1 VRGEFIA
8 GIVLTCGFLGSCAK
22 YQPRTLNPAQSE
34 TQFRSRTIEGVSLN
48 LDTLTALAL
57 RYNSDLAVAR
67 AKAAATEA
75 AVITARQ
82 RVNPSFSGEGGYNRT
97 PDSLSTYSVSPAFT
111 IETAGKRGFRI
122 LAAQKAAE
130 AAGEAVHEA
139 EWQVRSSVRTA
150 LIAYWAAAQRLK
162 LLQSE
167 KALRTEIAAILEKR
181 VSLGETANPEFAAA
195 RAEQALV
202 DVSLRNAVGETNSS
216 RAALAAVVGLPAAA
230 LEGRPIDCSS
240 LENPAAPDSLSLLSV
255 QQAGLLH
262 RSDVR
267 RSLAEYEAADARL
280 RLELANQYP
289 DISLNPAYS
298 FQEGFPA
305 YTLGSVIDSLPVFHR
320 HKGPIAEAEAERSQV
335 AAQFRAVQAKAIGN
349 TELARRQYASAVS
362 EWMSAKDS
370 LARIQRQRETAV
382 RAALQAGES
391 DRLDLAQARLL
402 SSLAAQTVL
411 DALWRAQAAFGALQD
426 AVEVPLV
433 AGAKH

>member
-1 VRGEFIA
+1 MRREFIA
-8 GIVLTCGFLGSCAK
+8 GIVLACGFPGSCAK
-22 YQPRTLNPAQSE
+22 YQPRALNPAQSE
-34 TQFRSRTIEGVSLN
+34 TQFRNRTIGGVSLN
-48 LDTLTALAL
+48 PDTLTALAL

-130 AAGEAVHEA
+130 AAGEAVHET

-150 LIAYWAAAQRLK
+150 LVAYWAAAQRLK

-181 VSLGETANPEFAAA
+181 VLRGETANPEFAAA

-202 DVSLRNAVGETNSS
+202 DVSLRNAEGEANRSL
-216 RAALAAVVGLPAAA
+216 AALAVILGLPAAA
-230 LEGRPIDCSS
+230 LEGQSIDCSS
-240 LENPAAPDSLSLLSV
+240 FENPAAPDSLSLLSV

-289 DISLNPAYS
+289 NISLNPAYS

-320 HKGPIAEAEAERSQV
+320 HQGPIAEAEAERSQV

-382 RAALQAGES
+382 RAAFQAGGS
-391 DRLDLAQARLL
+391 DRLELTQARLF
-402 SSLAAQTVL
+402 SLMAAQASL
-411 DALWRAQAAFGALQD
+411 DALQRAQTAFGALQD
-426 AVEVPLV
+426 AVEAPLV